1 MLEQTL
7 FELALARRLAQPE
20 KIELIGILEDLLR
33 QIGLGSRQGAPEIRR
48 RPALPQMQTALDL
61 VNQDVA
67 APAMLDGGP
76 GIPAARFGIGDFFEQ
91 GDLVPPGQL
100 CKDTLHEVAVRLGRG
115 EGPYVFEVPGRPA
128 GNAGKLAPQ
137 IGSQTVDHPGAP
149 AAAVLPLEDLGADLP
164 VQQDQFVIDGQ
175 AGPEARLADS
185 PSGRPA
191 SPHSPQALPR
201 ADLPPPCPL
210 PRPAARSPALT
221 SCRAARAGFP

>member
-1 MLEQTL
+1 
-7 FELALARRLAQPE
+7 
-20 KIELIGILEDLLR
+20 
-33 QIGLGSRQGAPEIRR
+33 
-48 RPALPQMQTALDL
+48 
-61 VNQDVA
+61 
-67 APAMLDGGP
+67 MLDGGP

-128 GNAGKLAPQ
+128 SNAGKLAPQ
-137 IGSQTVDHPGAP
+137 IGSETVDHPGAP

-185 PSGRPA
+185 FLQVGQSVRIARRPFPGPIFLRHAPSPA
-191 SPHSPQALPR
+191 
-201 ADLPPPCPL
+201 PL
-210 PRPAARSPALT
+210 PSART
-221 SCRAARAGFP
+221 SHRVPGCPDRFLSQVAVPEVLPVYNVRKPRLSVTAE